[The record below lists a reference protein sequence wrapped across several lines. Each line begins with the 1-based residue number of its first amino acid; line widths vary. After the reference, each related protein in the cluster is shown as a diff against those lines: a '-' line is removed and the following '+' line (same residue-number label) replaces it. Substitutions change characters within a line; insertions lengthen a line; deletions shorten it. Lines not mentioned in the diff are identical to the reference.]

1 MMSPYS
7 YLAHVKLPAL
17 AEKYGYE
24 LDYRVMD
31 IPRAKKAAGNYGP
44 SNRDIPPK
52 IKVLVADLNRWADRY
67 QVPMS
72 FPKSLEVQPWNVGV
86 LFAKEKGQLKDYVDE
101 GYRRIWGDGCDPTE
115 QSELEGLA
123 ETLGWNTDEF
133 LQYINSPD
141 AIAKFEQLCT
151 DAENNGVF
159 GAPIMMIDDQIWWGN
174 DRLMVI
180 EEYLQQKTT

>member
-1 MMSPYS
+1 MNKSFIFYFDMMSPYS

-52 IKVLVADLNRWADRY
+52 IKVLIADLNRWADRY

-86 LFAKEKGQLKDYVDE
+86 LFAKEKG
-101 GYRRIWGDGCDPTE
+101 
-115 QSELEGLA
+115 
-123 ETLGWNTDEF
+123 
-133 LQYINSPD
+133 
-141 AIAKFEQLCT
+141 
-151 DAENNGVF
+151 
-159 GAPIMMIDDQIWWGN
+159 
-174 DRLMVI
+174 
-180 EEYLQQKTT
+180 TT